1 MGAQATRFAVPEL
14 KNPTQCKTDL
24 ALDKMPDKM
33 PAWMLDCMHDQLQ
46 IDKANADKTKA
57 DKAKADE
64 VHPDELEAVKSKAP
78 LGPENLAVHTQ
89 AFAVVLPAGEL
100 ESSGHAAHVDTLLA
114 PTTPVAENLPSG
126 QSKHAAV
133 DKEVPPNV
141 VE

>member
-1 MGAQATRFAVPEL
+1 
-14 KNPTQCKTDL
+14 
-24 ALDKMPDKM
+24 M
-33 PAWMLDCMHDQLQ
+33 PAGAISTASEETTATTMMVVDVSSPLS
-46 IDKANADKTKA
+46 
-57 DKAKADE
+57 
-64 VHPDELEAVKSKAP
+64 PPAVAEHGPP
-78 LGPENLAVHTQ
+78 LGPEKLAMHIQ
-89 AFAVVLPAGEL
+89 AFAVLLPAGEL

>member
-1 MGAQATRFAVPEL
+1 MFYLKSHLHTNNMGAQATRFAVPEL

-64 VHPDELEAVKSKAP
+64 VHPDELEAVKSKAARDARKRKSTEMEEEHHTNHHGVNHRNHHVLKVKRQRVEMP
-78 LGPENLAVHTQ
+78 TIPE
-89 AFAVVLPAGEL
+89 EL
-100 ESSGHAAHVDTLLA
+100 EEL
-114 PTTPVAENLPSG
+114 
-126 QSKHAAV
+126 
-133 DKEVPPNV
+133 
-141 VE
+141 